1 MWLATMT
8 GPTLHNAGS
17 IGANIRDDDTSPG
30 TSTIGMLFV
39 FVTIGPPRVHL
50 SLLERSVGAR
60 IPEKMDESY
69 RPRQSMVRPPLFSH
83 FSCESAA
90 CGFDACAGQDY
101 VKPHDPK

>member
-1 MWLATMT
+1 MT

-50 SLLERSVGAR
+50 SLPERSVGAR
-60 IPEKMDESY
+60 SLKRWTKVTVPASQWFE
-69 RPRQSMVRPPLFSH
+69 
-83 FSCESAA
+83 AA
-90 CGFDACAGQDY
+90 ASIFAFL
-101 VKPHDPK
+101 V